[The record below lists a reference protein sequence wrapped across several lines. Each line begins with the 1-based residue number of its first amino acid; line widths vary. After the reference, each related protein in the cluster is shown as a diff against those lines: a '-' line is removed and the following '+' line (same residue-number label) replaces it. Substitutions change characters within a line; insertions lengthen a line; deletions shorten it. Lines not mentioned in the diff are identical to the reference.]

1 MELEESVLKL
11 DAGFDKAKAVAENLF
26 VHFPCLGSLKNQ
38 LFSVFK
44 SEMTT
49 LPNLRRLL
57 KAYFELA
64 FEEHERGLVQR
75 LKVDQSMEGDEDVLD
90 LDEAQLRAEPEP

>member
-44 SEMTT
+44 S
-49 LPNLRRLL
+49 LHSRDWYSPRFILH
-57 KAYFELA
+57 F
-64 FEEHERGLVQR
+64 
-75 LKVDQSMEGDEDVLD
+75 D
-90 LDEAQLRAEPEP
+90 